1 MKELRLPTSIRRARQ
16 FLPSLRTLSL
26 LPLLFV
32 ASSARSAERGG
43 ASNIQEQVSAA
54 VSSGSIAGER
64 MLDAKPVARFYAARG
79 YRSTWDPRDV
89 PKIIEAIKGVDA
101 DGLTPSDYHLN
112 AIQDRRRGSDGA
124 LLDADQDILLTDAV
138 AAVVDNIRYGKIHPR
153 TLGHGWNAD
162 PRDNMPPLESTLA
175 LVAQAPDVGQAIN
188 AQRSDHFIYRGLVGA
203 LAHLRE
209 IDASGGWGRVTP
221 GPGIKPGA
229 VDPRI
234 PDVRARL
241 AKSGEL
247 EDVASDASNHYD
259 PALVQA
265 VKLFQARHRLP
276 DDGVIGPKTT
286 AAMNVTAAERAGQ
299 VRANLERARWVLN
312 GLKGDFVLVN
322 LPAFKAYYIQGG
334 KNVWEGRTQIGEEA
348 KQTPTFRAKMS
359 TVVFN
364 PDWTVPQSI
373 VTDEIFPDMQAGK
386 DGLGSR
392 KLHVYD
398 ERGREVDPA
407 SVDWS
412 DPDHFPYT
420 LKQPPGPDNAL
431 GKVKLLFPSPYAIY
445 LHDTPSKGLFDSQK
459 RTFSH
464 GCIRTENVM
473 GLAEIL
479 LQGQDGWN
487 HAKIADALATGKTQ
501 NVDLVHR
508 PDVVIVYWTVSV
520 GASGEVRYTDDIY
533 DQDKPL
539 LDALGAGSD

>member
-1 MKELRLPTSIRRARQ
+1 VSYLRIVGLA
-16 FLPSLRTLSL
+16 
-26 LPLLFV
+26 PLIFV
-32 ASSARSAERGG
+32 ASLAAAQSEAG
-43 ASNIQEQVSAA
+43 SNLQEQVNAA
-54 VSSGSIAGER
+54 VSSGTVGSER
-64 MLDAKPVARFYAARG
+64 LLEPKPVGRFYEARG
-79 YRSTWDPRDV
+79 WRSVWRPDQVPRIV
-89 PKIIEAIKGVDA
+89 EAIKRVDA
-101 DGLTPSDYHLN
+101 DGLNPADYHLT
-112 AIQDRRRGSDGA
+112 AIEDRSRGGAAGA

-138 AAVVDNIRYGKIHPR
+138 AAVVDNVRYGKVRPR
-153 TLGHGWNAD
+153 SLGHGWSTD

-175 LVAQAPDVGQAIN
+175 RVAQSPDIAGAISAERPN
-188 AQRSDHFIYRGLVGA
+188 HFIYKGLVGA
-203 LAHLRE
+203 LAQLRE
-209 IDASGGWGRVTP
+209 IDGNGGWGRVTP
-221 GPGIKPGA
+221 VPDIRPGA
-229 VDPRI
+229 VDERVPS
-234 PDVRARL
+234 VRARL
-241 AKSGEL
+241 TRSGEL
-247 EDVASDASNHYD
+247 EPDASSDSSPRYD
-259 PALVQA
+259 PTLVRA

-276 DDGVIGPKTT
+276 ETGVVGTKTVR
-286 AAMNVTAAERAGQ
+286 AMNVTASDRADQ
-299 VRANLERARWVLN
+299 VRVNLERARWVLN

-373 VTDEIFPDMQAGK
+373 VADEIFPEVESGK
-386 DGLGSR
+386 DALASR
-392 KLHVYD
+392 KLLVYD
-398 ERGREVDPA
+398 QQGREVDPA

-412 DPDHFPYT
+412 SPDNFPYT

-431 GKVKLLFPSPYAIY
+431 GRVKLLFPSSYAIY
-445 LHDTPSKGLFDSQK
+445 MHDTPSKGLFDTQK

-479 LQGQDGWN
+479 LQGQDGWDRTR
-487 HAKIADALATGKTQ
+487 IQQALATGKTV

-539 LDALGAGSD
+539 LDALGGASE